1 MLIFCYIF
9 IFRYQHKERAWS
21 PRVYINKLLRILSD
35 CSRGLGIKRHSKVKR
50 WFGGPEFVWKQEV
63 TWQKKADHYEVDQD
77 DREVKVITVNSEKIQ
92 SDILSALESTIS
104 SWKRMKRVMGY
115 VTMFINKL
123 KQNQCSKIQQ
133 VSLKKDLLYAEK
145 IQNSKKMILK
155 LIQEGAF
162 DPDIKNI
169 QKSYQ
174 NENSQQHAS
183 LQKKAL
189 QELKPTVDENGIEHV
204 GGRLQNSYL
213 NLEWILPIILP
224 KTGSTLI
231 PTARNYHNTVAHSD
245 RSATKPDID
254 YPRDIEILGWCPTW

>member
-1 MLIFCYIF
+1 M
-9 IFRYQHKERAWS
+9 
-21 PRVYINKLLRILSD
+21 
-35 CSRGLGIKRHSKVKR
+35 
-50 WFGGPEFVWKQEV
+50 WKQEV

-104 SWKRMKRVMGY
+104 SWKRMKRVMGH

-169 QKSYQ
+169 QKSY
-174 NENSQQHAS
+174 
-183 LQKKAL
+183 
-189 QELKPTVDENGIEHV
+189 
-204 GGRLQNSYL
+204 
-213 NLEWILPIILP
+213 
-224 KTGSTLI
+224 
-231 PTARNYHNTVAHSD
+231 
-245 RSATKPDID
+245 
-254 YPRDIEILGWCPTW
+254 

>member
-1 MLIFCYIF
+1 M
-9 IFRYQHKERAWS
+9 
-21 PRVYINKLLRILSD
+21 
-35 CSRGLGIKRHSKVKR
+35 KR

-92 SDILSALESTIS
+92 SDILPALESTIS

-169 QKSYQ
+169 QKSY
-174 NENSQQHAS
+174 
-183 LQKKAL
+183 
-189 QELKPTVDENGIEHV
+189 
-204 GGRLQNSYL
+204 
-213 NLEWILPIILP
+213 
-224 KTGSTLI
+224 
-231 PTARNYHNTVAHSD
+231 
-245 RSATKPDID
+245 
-254 YPRDIEILGWCPTW
+254 